1 MKIKITKKKFLTLIV
16 CLMFSV
22 HLINAQA
29 LTFDWAKQ
37 MTGSVDEI
45 GRSVAIDASGNV
57 YSTGTFQ
64 GTVDFDPG
72 AGTFNLTSA
81 GAKDI
86 FILKL
91 DALGNFVWAKRIGS
105 TSNEN
110 AYSLSLDA
118 SANIHITGDYTLP
131 VDFDPN
137 VGVAT
142 LNYVGQSDVFVLK
155 LDASGNYIW
164 AKGFGGTNF
173 DFAYSINV
181 DATGNVYTTG
191 SFQATV
197 DFDPGAGT
205 SNISSSGSS
214 DIFISKLDASGN
226 FVWAKKLGGSSAD
239 IGRAIKVDGS
249 GNVYTTGEFQG
260 VADFDPNA
268 GVSNLTSSGASDIF
282 VSKLDALGNFVWAK
296 QMAGGTLNDVGN
308 SIWLNSTGSE
318 IITTGYFQ
326 NTVDFDPGAGI
337 SNLTSS
343 GIEDV
348 FISKLDASGNFLMA
362 KQLGGTG
369 NDLGTQIIQDP
380 SGNIYCIGYFTGTGD
395 FDPGASSFNL
405 SSSGNNDIFIS
416 KLNSLGNYMWAGKMG
431 GPNDELGYSIT
442 ADGSGNIYSSGCF
455 QSTADFDPGASVF
468 NLSFN
473 GGYNIYV
480 NKLGPCVAPA
490 SPTNV
495 TPSASLSIC
504 ANKSTTLSASSSGL
518 VSWFSSATGGSSIGT
533 GTNYATPVL
542 SIGTYTYYAEALT
555 CVASAS
561 RTAVTVTVNPNP
573 TITVNSGTICSG
585 KIFTIN
591 PTGGITY
598 TYSSGS
604 NTVTPLANS
613 SYTVSGSNTFGCT
626 NTVVCNVVVNAT
638 PTITVNSGT
647 ICSGSVFT
655 MVPGGASTYTFSSGS
670 NTVSPSISNAY
681 TVTGT
686 SAQGCTNTAVSNLV
700 VNTTPTLTVNGGA
713 VCPGGS
719 FTFTPSGAN
728 TYTFSSGSAVVTPTS
743 TTNYTITGTSAQGCN
758 ASQVVA
764 TVVYTNN
771 LVISIS
777 ASSTVCSGQSITLT
791 GNGASTYSWSTGA
804 TTSTITVSPT
814 ANTTYSIIGTS
825 GTCSNT
831 AVKSITVNP
840 SPTVSAVSNT
850 SLICAGQTATLTASG
865 AISYVWNP
873 SGSGAVIAVSPTI
886 TSSYTVTGTDAN
898 GCSNLSV
905 ITQSVSLC
913 TGVST
918 FNKSENLLVHVFPN
932 PTSGELT
939 INLNSDAQIVIQN
952 ALGQIIHSGKLT
964 SGQHYF
970 DVKNYAVGLYFLNVI
985 QNNDQKTIKL
995 IKE

>member
-22 HLINAQA
+22 QFINAQA

-37 MTGSVDEI
+37 IAGSVDEI
-45 GRSVAIDASGNV
+45 GRSVAVDASGNV

-142 LNYVGQSDVFVLK
+142 LNYIGQSDVFVLK

-173 DFAYSINV
+173 DFAYTVCV
-181 DATGNVYTTG
+181 DGAGNVYTTG
-191 SFQATV
+191 SFQLTV

-205 SNISSSGSS
+205 SNIASSGSS

-268 GVSNLTSSGASDIF
+268 GVANLTSSGASDIF
-282 VSKLDALGNFVWAK
+282 ISKLDVSGNFVWAK

-318 IITTGYFQ
+318 IFTTGYFQ

-337 SNLTSS
+337 SNLTSF
-343 GIEDV
+343 GVEDV
-348 FISKLDASGNFLMA
+348 FISKLDASGNFLLA

-369 NDLGTQIIQDP
+369 SDIGTQIIHDP
-380 SGNIYCIGYFTGTGD
+380 SGNIYCIGYFAGTGD
-395 FDPGASSFNL
+395 FDPGVSSFNL

-416 KLNSLGNYMWAGKMG
+416 KLNSTGNYSWAGKFG
-431 GPNDELGYSIT
+431 GPNDELGYSVT
-442 ADGSGNIYSSGCF
+442 ADASGNIYSTGSF
-455 QSTADFDPGASVF
+455 QSTADFDPGAGVI

-480 NKLGPCVAPA
+480 NKLGPCIAPA
-490 SPTNV
+490 SPTNI

-504 ANKSTTLSASSSGL
+504 ANKSTTLSASSSGA
-518 VSWFSSATGGSSIGT
+518 VSWFSNATGGASIGT
-533 GTNYATPVL
+533 GTNYVTPIL
-542 SIGTYTYYAEALT
+542 STGTYTYYAEALT
-555 CVASAS
+555 CVTSVT

-585 KIFTIN
+585 KIFTMT
-591 PTGGITY
+591 PSGGISY

-604 NTVTPLANS
+604 NTVSPLANNS
-613 SYTVSGSNTFGCT
+613 FTVSGSNTFGCV
-626 NTVVCNVVVNAT
+626 NTAISNVVVNAT
-638 PTITVNSGT
+638 PTISVNNGT
-647 ICSGSVFT
+647 ICSGQIFT
-655 MVPGGASTYTFSSGS
+655 MVPSGGVSYTYSSGS
-670 NTVSPSISNAY
+670 NTVSALTNSTY
-681 TVTGT
+681 TVIGI
-686 SAQGCTNTAVSNLV
+686 SSQGCTNTAVSNLV

-719 FTFTPSGAN
+719 FTFTPSGAS

-771 LVISIS
+771 LVITIS
-777 ASSTVCSGQSITLT
+777 SSNTVCNGQATTLT

-804 TTSTITVSPT
+804 TTPTISVTPT
-814 ANTTYSIIGTS
+814 SNTTYSVIGAS
-825 GTCSNT
+825 GSCSNT

-840 SPTVSAVSNT
+840 NPTVTAVSST
-850 SLICAGQTATLTASG
+850 SLICVGQTATLTASG
-865 AISYVWNP
+865 ANSYVWSP
-873 SGSGAVIAVSPTI
+873 SGSGVTVVISPTV
-886 TSSYTVTGTDAN
+886 TSTYTVTGADGN
-898 GCSNLSV
+898 GCSNTAI

-913 TGVST
+913 TNISGKT
-918 FNKSENLLVHVFPN
+918 ENNIGSITVYPN
-932 PTSGELT
+932 PNNGEFT
-939 INLNSDAQIVIQN
+939 IATIKGVYFLINT
-952 ALGQIIHSGKLT
+952 LGQTVKTVEIKNDSEWIEVNDLSQGIYYIIGK
-964 SGQHYF
+964 S
-970 DVKNYAVGLYFLNVI
+970 A
-985 QNNDQKTIKL
+985 KTKIIITK
-995 IKE
+995 